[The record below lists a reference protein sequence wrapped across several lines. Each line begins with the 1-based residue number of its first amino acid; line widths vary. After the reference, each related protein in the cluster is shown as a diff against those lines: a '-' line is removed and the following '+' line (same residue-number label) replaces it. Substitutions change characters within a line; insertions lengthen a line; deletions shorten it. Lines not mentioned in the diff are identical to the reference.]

1 MAKFIYRMQNILDI
15 KLKMEDQAKASFA
28 EANKEL
34 LNEEEKL
41 EGLIRRREEYELEGQ
56 RLRLETLDVIKLKDN
71 SRALQVMKDMIKAQ
85 EMVVSIARDKVEL
98 ARRKLQVAMQERK
111 TQEKLKENAFEE
123 FKHELNIAERALP
136 MFDKLVIAVAMSKLK
151 HATEAA
157 ACGSSFLFFSL

>member
-34 LNEEEKL
+34 LIQEETL

-56 RLRLETLDVIKLKDN
+56 RLRLEKLNVIKLKDN

-123 FKHELNIAERALP
+123 FKHELNSEESKGV
-136 MFDKLVIAVAMSKLK
+136 DELVS
-151 HATEAA
+151 
-157 ACGSSFLFFSL
+157 CRFGSGSGDN

>member
-98 ARRKLQVAMQERK
+98 ARRKLQVAMQERE
-111 TQEKLKENAFEE
+111 TQERL
-123 FKHELNIAERALP
+123 
-136 MFDKLVIAVAMSKLK
+136 
-151 HATEAA
+151 
-157 ACGSSFLFFSL
+157 

>member
-34 LNEEEKL
+34 LIQEEKL

-56 RLRLETLDVIKLKDN
+56 RLRLEKLNVIKLKDN

-123 FKHELNIAERALP
+123 FKHELNSEESKEV
-136 MFDKLVIAVAMSKLK
+136 DELVSYRF
-151 HATEAA
+151 
-157 ACGSSFLFFSL
+157 GSGSGDN

>member
-15 KLKMEDQAKASFA
+15 KLKMEDQAKGSFA

-123 FKHELNIAERALP
+123 FKHELGSEESKEV
-136 MFDKLVIAVAMSKLK
+136 DELVSYRFGN
-151 HATEAA
+151 
-157 ACGSSFLFFSL
+157 GSGDN

>member
-15 KLKMEDQAKASFA
+15 TLKMEDQAKASYA

-34 LNEEEKL
+34 LIQEEKL

-56 RLRLETLDVIKLKDN
+56 RLRLEKLNVIKLKDN

-123 FKHELNIAERALP
+123 FKHELNSEESKEV
-136 MFDKLVIAVAMSKLK
+136 DELVSYRF
-151 HATEAA
+151 
-157 ACGSSFLFFSL
+157 GSGSGDN

>member
-85 EMVVSIARDKVEL
+85 EMVVSIARDKVAL
-98 ARRKLQVAMQERK
+98 ASRKLQVAMQERK

-123 FKHELNIAERALP
+123 FKHELGSEESKEV
-136 MFDKLVIAVAMSKLK
+136 DELVSYRFGN
-151 HATEAA
+151 
-157 ACGSSFLFFSL
+157 GSGDN

>member
-98 ARRKLQVAMQERK
+98 ARRKLQVVMQERK

-123 FKHELNIAERALP
+123 FKHELGSEESKEV
-136 MFDKLVIAVAMSKLK
+136 DELVSYRFGN
-151 HATEAA
+151 
-157 ACGSSFLFFSL
+157 GSGDN

>member
-123 FKHELNIAERALP
+123 FKHELGSEE
-136 MFDKLVIAVAMSKLK
+136 SKEVDELTSYTYGQRRSGQSK
-151 HATEAA
+151 
-157 ACGSSFLFFSL
+157 SSVPVG

>member
-1 MAKFIYRMQNILDI
+1 MAKFIYRTQNILDI

-34 LNEEEKL
+34 LIQEEKL

-56 RLRLETLDVIKLKDN
+56 RLRLEKLNVIKLKDN

-123 FKHELNIAERALP
+123 FKHELNSEESKEV
-136 MFDKLVIAVAMSKLK
+136 DELVSYRF
-151 HATEAA
+151 
-157 ACGSSFLFFSL
+157 GSGSGDN

>member
-34 LNEEEKL
+34 LIQEEKL

-123 FKHELNIAERALP
+123 FKHELGSEESKEV
-136 MFDKLVIAVAMSKLK
+136 DELVSYRFGN
-151 HATEAA
+151 
-157 ACGSSFLFFSL
+157 GSGDN

>member
-1 MAKFIYRMQNILDI
+1 MQNILDI

-56 RLRLETLDVIKLKDN
+56 RLRLEKLNVIKLKDN

-123 FKHELNIAERALP
+123 FKHELGSEESKEV
-136 MFDKLVIAVAMSKLK
+136 DELVSYRF
-151 HATEAA
+151 
-157 ACGSSFLFFSL
+157 GSGSGDN

>member
-34 LNEEEKL
+34 LIQEEKL

-56 RLRLETLDVIKLKDN
+56 RLRLEKLNVIKLKDN

-123 FKHELNIAERALP
+123 FKHELGSEESKEV
-136 MFDKLVIAVAMSKLK
+136 DELVSYRFGN
-151 HATEAA
+151 
-157 ACGSSFLFFSL
+157 GSGDN

>member
-41 EGLIRRREEYELEGQ
+41 AGLIRRREEYELEGQ

-123 FKHELNIAERALP
+123 FKHELGSEESKEV
-136 MFDKLVIAVAMSKLK
+136 DELVSYRFGN
-151 HATEAA
+151 
-157 ACGSSFLFFSL
+157 GSGDN

>member
-1 MAKFIYRMQNILDI
+1 MAIFIYRMQNILDI

-34 LNEEEKL
+34 LIQEEKL

-56 RLRLETLDVIKLKDN
+56 RLRLEKLNVIKLKDN

-123 FKHELNIAERALP
+123 FKHELNSEESKEV
-136 MFDKLVIAVAMSKLK
+136 DELVSYRF
-151 HATEAA
+151 
-157 ACGSSFLFFSL
+157 GSGSGDN

>member
-34 LNEEEKL
+34 LIQEEKL
-41 EGLIRRREEYELEGQ
+41 EGLIRRREEYELQGQ
-56 RLRLETLDVIKLKDN
+56 RLRLEKLNVIKLKDN

-123 FKHELNIAERALP
+123 FKHELNSEESKEV
-136 MFDKLVIAVAMSKLK
+136 DELVSYRF
-151 HATEAA
+151 
-157 ACGSSFLFFSL
+157 GSGSGDN

>member
-41 EGLIRRREEYELEGQ
+41 EGLIRRREEYDLEGQ

-123 FKHELNIAERALP
+123 FKHELGSEESKEV
-136 MFDKLVIAVAMSKLK
+136 DELVSYRFGN
-151 HATEAA
+151 
-157 ACGSSFLFFSL
+157 GSGDN

>member
-41 EGLIRRREEYELEGQ
+41 EGLIRRREEYELEVQ

-123 FKHELNIAERALP
+123 FKHELGSEESKEV
-136 MFDKLVIAVAMSKLK
+136 DELVSYRFGN
-151 HATEAA
+151 
-157 ACGSSFLFFSL
+157 GSGDN

>member
-34 LNEEEKL
+34 LIQEEKL

-56 RLRLETLDVIKLKDN
+56 RLRLEKLNVIKLKDN

-123 FKHELNIAERALP
+123 FTHELNSEESKEV
-136 MFDKLVIAVAMSKLK
+136 DELVSYRF
-151 HATEAA
+151 
-157 ACGSSFLFFSL
+157 GSGSGDN

>member
-34 LNEEEKL
+34 LIQEEKL

-56 RLRLETLDVIKLKDN
+56 RLRLEKLNVIKLKDN

-98 ARRKLQVAMQERK
+98 ARRKLQLAMQERK

-123 FKHELNIAERALP
+123 FKHELNSEESKEV
-136 MFDKLVIAVAMSKLK
+136 DELVSYRF
-151 HATEAA
+151 
-157 ACGSSFLFFSL
+157 GSGSGDN

>member
-111 TQEKLKENAFEE
+111 TQEKLKETAFEE
-123 FKHELNIAERALP
+123 FKHELGSEESKEV
-136 MFDKLVIAVAMSKLK
+136 DELVSYRFGN
-151 HATEAA
+151 
-157 ACGSSFLFFSL
+157 GSGDN

>member
-34 LNEEEKL
+34 LIQEEKL

-56 RLRLETLDVIKLKDN
+56 RLRLEKLNVKKLKDN

-123 FKHELNIAERALP
+123 FKHELNSEESKEV
-136 MFDKLVIAVAMSKLK
+136 DELVSYRF
-151 HATEAA
+151 
-157 ACGSSFLFFSL
+157 GSGSGDN

>member
-123 FKHELNIAERALP
+123 FKHELGSEKSKEV
-136 MFDKLVIAVAMSKLK
+136 DELVSYRFGN
-151 HATEAA
+151 
-157 ACGSSFLFFSL
+157 GSGDN

>member
-123 FKHELNIAERALP
+123 FKNELGSEESKEV
-136 MFDKLVIAVAMSKLK
+136 DELVSYRFGN
-151 HATEAA
+151 
-157 ACGSSFLFFSL
+157 GSGDN

>member
-34 LNEEEKL
+34 LIQEEKL

-56 RLRLETLDVIKLKDN
+56 RLRLEKLNVIKLKDN

-85 EMVVSIARDKVEL
+85 EMVVSIARDKAEL

-123 FKHELNIAERALP
+123 FKHELNSEESKEV
-136 MFDKLVIAVAMSKLK
+136 DELVSYRF
-151 HATEAA
+151 
-157 ACGSSFLFFSL
+157 GSGSGDN

>member
-34 LNEEEKL
+34 LIQEEKL

-56 RLRLETLDVIKLKDN
+56 RLRLEKLNVIRLKDN

-123 FKHELNIAERALP
+123 FKHELNSEESKEV
-136 MFDKLVIAVAMSKLK
+136 DELVSYRF
-151 HATEAA
+151 
-157 ACGSSFLFFSL
+157 GSGSGDN

>member
-123 FKHELNIAERALP
+123 FKHELGSEESKEV
-136 MFDKLVIAVAMSKLK
+136 DELVSYRFGN
-151 HATEAA
+151 
-157 ACGSSFLFFSL
+157 GSGDN

>member
-34 LNEEEKL
+34 LIQEEKL

-56 RLRLETLDVIKLKDN
+56 RLRLEKLNVIKLKDN

-123 FKHELNIAERALP
+123 FKHELNSEESKEV
-136 MFDKLVIAVAMSKLK
+136 DELVSYRF
-151 HATEAA
+151 
-157 ACGSSFLFFSL
+157 GSGSGDNESWLMPQPRKN

>member
-34 LNEEEKL
+34 LIQEEKL

-56 RLRLETLDVIKLKDN
+56 RLRLEKLNVIKLKDN

-85 EMVVSIARDKVEL
+85 EMVVSIARDKV
-98 ARRKLQVAMQERK
+98 AMQERK

-123 FKHELNIAERALP
+123 FKHELNSEESKEV
-136 MFDKLVIAVAMSKLK
+136 DELVSYRF
-151 HATEAA
+151 
-157 ACGSSFLFFSL
+157 GSGSGDN

>member
-1 MAKFIYRMQNILDI
+1 MDI

-34 LNEEEKL
+34 LIQEEKL

-56 RLRLETLDVIKLKDN
+56 RLRLEKLNVIKLKDN

-123 FKHELNIAERALP
+123 FKHELNSEESKEV
-136 MFDKLVIAVAMSKLK
+136 DELVSYRF
-151 HATEAA
+151 
-157 ACGSSFLFFSL
+157 GSGSGDN

>member
-123 FKHELNIAERALP
+123 FKHELGSEES
-136 MFDKLVIAVAMSKLK
+136 KEVYELVSYRFGN
-151 HATEAA
+151 
-157 ACGSSFLFFSL
+157 GSGDN

>member
-34 LNEEEKL
+34 LIQEEKL
-41 EGLIRRREEYELEGQ
+41 EGLIRRREEYEREGQ
-56 RLRLETLDVIKLKDN
+56 RLRLEKLNVIKLKDN

-123 FKHELNIAERALP
+123 FKHELNSEESKEV
-136 MFDKLVIAVAMSKLK
+136 DELVSYRF
-151 HATEAA
+151 
-157 ACGSSFLFFSL
+157 GSGSGDN

>member
-56 RLRLETLDVIKLKDN
+56 RLRLEKLNVIKLKDN

-123 FKHELNIAERALP
+123 FKHELGSEESKEV
-136 MFDKLVIAVAMSKLK
+136 DELVSYRFGN
-151 HATEAA
+151 
-157 ACGSSFLFFSL
+157 GSGDN

>member
-123 FKHELNIAERALP
+123 FKHELNSEESKEV
-136 MFDKLVIAVAMSKLK
+136 DELVSYRF
-151 HATEAA
+151 
-157 ACGSSFLFFSL
+157 GSGSGDN

>member
-34 LNEEEKL
+34 LIQEEKL

-56 RLRLETLDVIKLKDN
+56 RLRLEKLNVIKLKDS

-123 FKHELNIAERALP
+123 FKHELNSEESKEV
-136 MFDKLVIAVAMSKLK
+136 DELVSYRF
-151 HATEAA
+151 
-157 ACGSSFLFFSL
+157 GSGSGDN

>member
-123 FKHELNIAERALP
+123 FKHELGSEESKEV
-136 MFDKLVIAVAMSKLK
+136 DELVSYRIRN
-151 HATEAA
+151 
-157 ACGSSFLFFSL
+157 GSGDN

>member
-34 LNEEEKL
+34 LIQEEKL

-56 RLRLETLDVIKLKDN
+56 RLRLEKLNGIKLKDN

-123 FKHELNIAERALP
+123 FKHELNSEESKEV
-136 MFDKLVIAVAMSKLK
+136 DELVSYRF
-151 HATEAA
+151 
-157 ACGSSFLFFSL
+157 GSGSGDN

>member
-34 LNEEEKL
+34 LIQEEKL

-56 RLRLETLDVIKLKDN
+56 RLRLEKLNVIKLKDN
-71 SRALQVMKDMIKAQ
+71 SRALQVMKEMIKAQ

-123 FKHELNIAERALP
+123 FKHELNSEESKEV
-136 MFDKLVIAVAMSKLK
+136 DELVSYRF
-151 HATEAA
+151 
-157 ACGSSFLFFSL
+157 GSGSGDN

>member
-34 LNEEEKL
+34 LIQEEKL
-41 EGLIRRREEYELEGQ
+41 EGLIRRREEYGLEGQ
-56 RLRLETLDVIKLKDN
+56 RLRLEKLNVIKLKDN

-123 FKHELNIAERALP
+123 FKHELNSEESKEV
-136 MFDKLVIAVAMSKLK
+136 DELVSYRF
-151 HATEAA
+151 
-157 ACGSSFLFFSL
+157 GSGSGDN